1 MCASDWKGLKF
12 SKKQN
17 VREKVITLLDDNT
30 TIASKAKYEA
40 KYGKGLKKFTPKKM
54 LQRLPIALAQVKAG
68 SISNNLQNE
77 VGQIMY
83 SMYGAKGVTKKVYN
97 NIMNS

>member
-1 MCASDWKGLKF
+1 
-12 SKKQN
+12 
-17 VREKVITLLDDNT
+17 
-30 TIASKAKYEA
+30 
-40 KYGKGLKKFTPKKM
+40 M
-54 LQRLPIALAQVKAG
+54 LQRVPIALAQVKAG

-83 SMYGAKGVTKKVYN
+83 SMYGAKGFTKKVYN